1 MAQIIQGG
9 VEAFDLMLYPDQHPR
24 NDQYIQAQFD
34 LSNPIYQALNDFGR
48 QFMLKS
54 KETYENLQNSEALR
68 IARAAIRQTKNLFK
82 ADTILEL
89 KTLEELQAAQPTMQR
104 WLMSNPTIRE
114 LYLQQRCHGFKDTY
128 HDPNPEGLRAT
139 DYNWRR
145 VMTGVVEETEG
156 GDWTTTQYLE
166 ELLPDDV
173 ELTHDQKVDI
183 LSTWDVA
190 NLFLSTGFDVTD
202 PWGGKL

>member
-1 MAQIIQGG
+1 
-9 VEAFDLMLYPDQHPR
+9 
-24 NDQYIQAQFD
+24 
-34 LSNPIYQALNDFGR
+34 LNDFGR